1 MKLFKYITASA
12 IAAFFSFAIC
22 SCAESGHEYEH
33 DNTLLTTVTIKTSPG
48 GDGNGIAGKIIE
60 YNAAGQIV
68 PAEQVTLA
76 SVEGGHGVVLFELS
90 PKLRGVYNPEHCY
103 LGASLTFDQIIR
115 PGLGG
120 IKNITNRNAEGV
132 AQGIDVTVTSGIGTV
147 RPYKIIGYFQ
157 GEYQINPE
165 D

>member
-1 MKLFKYITASA
+1 MKLLKYIAASA
-12 IAAFFSFAIC
+12 VVAFFSLSVG
-22 SCAESGHEYEH
+22 SCAEQGHEYEH
-33 DNTLLTTVTIKTSPG
+33 DDTLLKTVTIKTNPTA
-48 GDGNGIAGKIIE
+48 DGKAGQIIE
-60 YNAAGQIV
+60 YNAAGEVV
-68 PAEQVTLA
+68 PADKLTLKA
-76 SVEGGHGVVLFELS
+76 VEGGHGVVIFELS
-90 PKLRGVYNPEHCY
+90 PTLRGIYDPEHCY
-103 LGASLTFDQIIR
+103 LGASLTFDQIVR

-157 GEYQINPE
+157 GEYKINPE

>member
-1 MKLFKYITASA
+1 MKLFRYITSLA
-12 IAAFFSFAIC
+12 IAACFCVAFG
-22 SCAESGHEYEH
+22 SCAEAGSEYEH
-33 DNTLLTTVTIKTSPG
+33 DNTLLKTVTIKTTPG
-48 GDGNGIAGKIIE
+48 AEGIAGQVIE
-60 YNAAGQIV
+60 YNADGQIV
-68 PAEQVTLA
+68 PADRVTLEA
-76 SVEGGHGVVLFELS
+76 VEGGYGVVLFELS
-90 PKLRGVYNPEHCY
+90 PLLRGIYDPERCY

-147 RPYKIIGYFQ
+147 RRYTIIGYFQ
-157 GEYQINPE
+157 GEYKINPE